1 MARIRIYLARH
12 LCTAPRPQKEA
23 DALAAAGHEVS
34 VHGVSFDATSALRDA
49 AIAEGRPWRWEPVTD
64 FTPRRRAPC
73 WLAARLRH
81 RLARDWFSLT
91 GRVTPDVWGY
101 AQTALARH
109 ALHDPADLTIVHSEG
124 GLAIAAE
131 LHGRGHRIGVDFED
145 WFSRDL
151 PTDQQRGRPV
161 ARLAE
166 LERALLRATPYA
178 TTTSNALAQALA
190 TESRGPAPTVIY
202 NTFPAGP
209 EPEIASANG
218 RAVAL
223 HWFSQVV
230 GPGRGLECL
239 MAALPGLTFNWMLHL
254 RGEISAHYKTE
265 LLARLPSELRSQI
278 QFHPTVSHDQLATA
292 IARHDIG
299 LALEESIIPSRNL
312 TLTNKFFH
320 YLQSG
325 LAVVA
330 SDTAGHREGL
340 AQAPGAGVIFPAGNA
355 EALAAAL
362 NRLATDA
369 ATLLTA
375 RQAARRA
382 FVTWLAHENQAD
394 RYAALASAALSP

>member
-23 DALAAAGHEVS
+23 DALAAAGHEVT
-34 VHGVSFDATSALRDA
+34 VHGVCFDPVSADRDA
-49 AIAEGRPWRWEPVTD
+49 QLAQGRAWRWAPVAD
-64 FTPRRRAPC
+64 FTAKGQATC
-73 WLAARLRH
+73 WLVARLRH
-81 RLARDWFSLT
+81 RLARDWFALT
-91 GRVTPDVWGY
+91 GRVTSEVWGY
-101 AQTALARH
+101 AQGALMRH
-109 ALHDPADLTIVHSEG
+109 ALQDPADLTIVHSEG

-131 LHGRGHRIGVDFED
+131 LHRRGQRIGVDYED

-161 ARLAE
+161 ERLAE
-166 LERALLRATPYA
+166 LEATLGRATPYA
-178 TTTSNALAQALA
+178 TTTSRALAQALA
-190 TESRGPAPTVIY
+190 TQFKGPAPSVIY

-209 EPEIASANG
+209 EPEVTSANG

-223 HWFSQVV
+223 HWFSQVI

-254 RGEISAHYKTE
+254 RGEISSPYKNE
-265 LLARLPSELRSQI
+265 LLARLPAELSSRI

-299 LALEESIIPSRNL
+299 LALEESTIPSRNL

-340 AQAPGAGVIFPAGNA
+340 ALAPGAGVIFPAGNA
-355 EALAAAL
+355 EALASAL
-362 NRLATDA
+362 NRLAADPDS
-369 ATLLTA
+369 LL
-375 RQAARRA
+375 AARKAARNA
-382 FVTWLAHENQAD
+382 FVATLAHETQAA
-394 RYAALASAALSP
+394 RYAALASAALAH